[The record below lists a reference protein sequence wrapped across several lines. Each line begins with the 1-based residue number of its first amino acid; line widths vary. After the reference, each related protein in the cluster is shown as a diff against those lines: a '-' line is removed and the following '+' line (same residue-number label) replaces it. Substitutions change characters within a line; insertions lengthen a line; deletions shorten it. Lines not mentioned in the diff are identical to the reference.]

1 MCNDAVTLSSSADS
15 LCPGDGVVFIC
26 VTDTGRLK
34 WDINKQIQ
42 SFHSPMQLNIPV
54 AKDIFITILRNVSVV
69 NGSTIYKSTATAAH
83 VPITYNAL
91 VICTDHYDFET
102 KVETFVHIGTLI

>member
-1 MCNDAVTLSSSADS
+1 MIIIKIMCIDAVTLSSSADS
-15 LCPGDGVVFIC
+15 LCPGDGVVFTC
-26 VTDTGRLK
+26 VTDTGILK
-34 WDINKQIQ
+34 WDINNQIQ

-102 KVETFVHIGTLI
+102 KVETL